1 MPRKSNGVLLLL
13 SLMEAGDNVV
23 KTSGTCGMCEKY
35 KSLLVHDKRAAD
47 CFPTCIEC
55 LKNAVGELRSD

>member
-1 MPRKSNGVLLLL
+1 MSRQSNGILLLL

-35 KSLLVHDKRAAD
+35 KSLLVHDKRETN

-55 LKNAVGELRSD
+55 LKEAVGELRSD